1 MTEKISRSIFKAY
14 DIRGIVDK
22 TLTEEACEQIGQALG
37 TLAHEKKV
45 EKICVGRDGRLSG
58 PRLQK
63 ALIKGIRKAGVGVY
77 DIGAVPTPPPIS
89 KSLLFSCSLEGIV
102 KLLPSGSIMFTISP
116 GRNSAIF
123 LVPSPTS

>member
-77 DIGAVPTPPPIS
+77 DIGAVPTPVSLLYMTASLAATSTRLRTRALTKKWMLFPPIL
-89 KSLLFSCSLEGIV
+89 KRFF
-102 KLLPSGSIMFTISP
+102 PM
-116 GRNSAIF
+116 
-123 LVPSPTS
+123 